1 LYNSYGIFK
10 LLAKEGIVGCVPF
23 KTLRKVQMVCEL
35 DKLIPAQTDVILSR
49 FLIDISGIKIRSAVQ
64 IVWIYKVFCFENILV
79 SQMTS
84 AIIHN

>member
-1 LYNSYGIFK
+1 MHTTCHSSRSVRLYNSYGIFK

-49 FLIDISGIKIRSAVQ
+49 FLIDISGIKIRSLK
-64 IVWIYKVFCFENILV
+64 IF
-79 SQMTS
+79 
-84 AIIHN
+84 